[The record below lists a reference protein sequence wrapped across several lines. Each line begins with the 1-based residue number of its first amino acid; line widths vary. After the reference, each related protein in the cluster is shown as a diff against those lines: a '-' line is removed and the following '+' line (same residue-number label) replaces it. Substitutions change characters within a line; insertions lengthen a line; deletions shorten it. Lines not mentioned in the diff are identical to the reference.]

1 MDDNPETAP
10 CGPLVPSSWEVV
22 EFDSPIAFRTRG
34 IESYHDAAHCG
45 FCRVCGGRFEGM
57 TELWNHLHDDH
68 PASERRLK
76 AVEAFPMGFQLERM
90 PEVLPSEEWRSN
102 ASSPPGIPPSP
113 DARASK
119 ASRNAGRVEGRLSTL
134 SPDAMSPTGPH
145 SQGEA
150 TMHGS
155 PIRSIFSTRVGHNQ
169 EYNGCK

>member
-1 MDDNPETAP
+1 MQRIVDSAE
-10 CGPLVPSSWEVV
+10 CGADSRHDGALEPS
-22 EFDSPIAFRTRG
+22 T
-34 IESYHDAAHCG
+34 H
-45 FCRVCGGRFEGM
+45 
-57 TELWNHLHDDH
+57 DH

-76 AVEAFPMGFQLERM
+76 AASRHSAMGFQLRGCQRYRRARSGGRM
-90 PEVLPSEEWRSN
+90 RPQ
-102 ASSPPGIPPSP
+102 SSAYLPSP

-155 PIRSIFSTRVGHNQ
+155 PIRSILVYTCRA
-169 EYNGCK
+169 